1 MTINVN
7 DKLWAPNENSSII
20 KSAAEAY
27 ENAKRR
33 VHVFDDPPTK
43 VPRLDEEAES
53 EDEIE
58 SDSDFETSDID
69 ELV

>member
-1 MTINVN
+1 M
-7 DKLWAPNENSSII
+7 KY
-20 KSAAEAY
+20 AAEAY

-33 VHVFDDPPTK
+33 VRVFDDPPAK

-58 SDSDFETSDID
+58 SDIDFGTSDTD

>member
-1 MTINVN
+1 MRMPSVVSVFLMT
-7 DKLWAPNENSSII
+7 A
-20 KSAAEAY
+20 
-27 ENAKRR
+27 
-33 VHVFDDPPTK
+33 K

-58 SDSDFETSDID
+58 SDIDFGTSDTD